1 MVKRLLMTTIA
12 VFLLCIALCAWSLIT
27 LNGIL
32 DEAHEYTVEVFTQ
45 MEKGNVTAAR
55 EGLTALAN
63 LWDGKMTVLE
73 LLCAHDDLHEVK
85 ERIIQAEI
93 CVSYTDMEDF
103 YASVALIGEAIEHI
117 RDGEALR
124 LTNLY

>member
-1 MVKRLLMTTIA
+1 MVKRLLITTVI
-12 VFLLCIALCAWSLIT
+12 VFAACIALCTWSLIA

-32 DEAHEYTVEVFTQ
+32 DEAHEYTVEVFAQ
-45 MEKGNVTAAR
+45 MEQGNVTAAR
-55 EGLTALAN
+55 EGLIALAN
-63 LWDGKMTVLE
+63 LWDERMTLME
-73 LLCAHDDLHEVK
+73 LICAHDDLHEVK
-85 ERIIQAEI
+85 ERIIEAEI

-103 YASVALIGEAIEHI
+103 YANVSLIGEALEHI

>member
-1 MVKRLLMTTIA
+1 MKRLTIA
-12 VFLLCIALCAWSLIT
+12 TVAVFVACIAVCSWALIT

-45 MEKGNVTAAR
+45 MERGNVTAAR
-55 EGLTALAN
+55 EGLVALAT
-63 LWDGKMTVLE
+63 LWDENMTLLE
-73 LLCAHDDLHEVK
+73 VLCAHDDLHEVK

-103 YASVALIGEAIEHI
+103 YSSIALIGEAIEHI
-117 RDGEALR
+117 REGEALR

>member
-1 MVKRLLMTTIA
+1 MKRLTITTIA
-12 VFLLCIALCAWSLIT
+12 VFVACIAVCTWALIT

-45 MEKGNVTAAR
+45 MENGNVIAAR
-55 EGLTALAN
+55 EGLVALAN
-63 LWDGKMTVLE
+63 LWEEKMTLLE
-73 LLCAHDDLHEVK
+73 VLCAHDDLHEVK
-85 ERIIQAEI
+85 ERIIEAEI
-93 CVSYTDMEDF
+93 CISYTDMEDF
-103 YASVALIGEAIEHI
+103 YANVSLIGEALEHI

>member
-1 MVKRLLMTTIA
+1 MKRLTITTIA
-12 VFLLCIALCAWSLIT
+12 VLIAAVALCTWALIV

-32 DEAHEYTVEVFTQ
+32 DEAHEYTVDVFTQ
-45 MEKGNVTAAR
+45 MEEGNITAAR
-55 EGLTALAN
+55 EGLVALAN
-63 LWDGKMTVLE
+63 LWDEKMTLLE
-73 LLCAHDDLHEVK
+73 MLCAHDDLHEVK

-93 CVSYTDMEDF
+93 CIGYTDMEDF
-103 YASVALIGEAIEHI
+103 YASISLIGEAIEHI

>member
-1 MVKRLLMTTIA
+1 MRRLTIITA
-12 VFLLCIALCAWSLIT
+12 GVLAACLTLCMSSMIT
-27 LNGIL
+27 LNKIL
-32 DEAHEYTVEVFTQ
+32 DEAHGYTVEVFVQ
-45 MEKGNVTAAR
+45 MENGNITAAR
-55 EGLTALAN
+55 EGLVALAN
-63 LWDGKMTVLE
+63 LWDEKMTLME
-73 LLCAHDDLHEVK
+73 ILCAHDDLHEVK

-103 YASVALIGEAIEHI
+103 YSSVALIGEAIEHI

>member
-1 MVKRLLMTTIA
+1 MKRLTIA
-12 VFLLCIALCAWSLIT
+12 TAVVFIACIVVCSWALIT

-45 MEKGNVTAAR
+45 MERGNVTAAR
-55 EGLTALAN
+55 EGLVALAN
-63 LWDGKMTVLE
+63 LWDEKQTLLE
-73 LLCAHDDLHEVK
+73 VLCAHDDLHEVK

-103 YASVALIGEAIEHI
+103 YASISLIGEAIEHI
-117 RDGEALR
+117 REGEALR

>member
-1 MVKRLLMTTIA
+1 MKRLAVTTAA
-12 VFLLCIALCAWSLIT
+12 VFAVCIALCTWSMIT

-32 DEAHEYTVEVFTQ
+32 DEAHEYTVEVFAQ

-55 EGLTALAN
+55 EGLVALAN
-63 LWDGKMTVLE
+63 LWDEEETLLE

-85 ERIIQAEI
+85 ERIIEAEI
-93 CVSYTDMEDF
+93 CISYTDMEDF
-103 YASVALIGEAIEHI
+103 YANVSLIGEAIEHI
-117 RDGEALR
+117 KEGEALK

>member
-1 MVKRLLMTTIA
+1 MKRLTITTIA
-12 VFLLCIALCAWSLIT
+12 VFLACIAVCTWALIT

-45 MEKGNVTAAR
+45 MENGNVIAAR
-55 EGLTALAN
+55 EGLVALAN
-63 LWDGKMTVLE
+63 LWEEKMTLLE
-73 LLCAHDDLHEVK
+73 VLCAHDDLHEVK
-85 ERIIQAEI
+85 ERIIEAEI
-93 CVSYTDMEDF
+93 CISYTDMEDF
-103 YASVALIGEAIEHI
+103 YANVSLIGEAIEHI

>member
-1 MVKRLLMTTIA
+1 MKRLIVTTAIVLA
-12 VFLLCIALCAWSLIT
+12 LSLGLCTWSLVT

-32 DEAHEYTVEVFTQ
+32 DEAHGYTVRVFTQ

-55 EGLTALAN
+55 EGLVALAN
-63 LWDGKMTVLE
+63 LWDERMTLME
-73 LLCAHDDLHEVK
+73 ILCAHDDLHEVK

-93 CVSYTDMEDF
+93 CISYTDMEDF
-103 YASVALIGEAIEHI
+103 YASVSLIGEAIEHI

>member
-1 MVKRLLMTTIA
+1 MVKRLMITTII
-12 VFLLCIALCAWSLIT
+12 VFSLCIALCTWSLIT

-32 DEAHEYTVEVFTQ
+32 DEAHAYTVEVFTQ

-55 EGLTALAN
+55 EGLIALAN
-63 LWDGKMTVLE
+63 LWDEKMTLLE
-73 LLCAHDDLHEVK
+73 VLCAHDDLHEVQ

-103 YASVALIGEAIEHI
+103 YASVSLIGEALEHI

-124 LTNLY
+124 MTNLY

>member
-1 MVKRLLMTTIA
+1 MKRLMITMA
-12 VFLLCIALCAWSLIT
+12 VLLAGCLGICTWSLIT
-27 LNGIL
+27 LNGVL

-45 MEKGNVTAAR
+45 MEMGNVIAAR
-55 EGLTALAN
+55 EGLVALAN
-63 LWDGKMTVLE
+63 LWDEKSTMME

-93 CVSYTDMEDF
+93 CISYTDMEDF
-103 YASVALIGEAIEHI
+103 YSSVALIGEALEHI

>member
-1 MVKRLLMTTIA
+1 MKRLTITTIA
-12 VFLLCIALCAWSLIT
+12 VFVACIAVCTWALIT

-45 MEKGNVTAAR
+45 MENGNVIAAR
-55 EGLTALAN
+55 EGLVALAN
-63 LWDGKMTVLE
+63 LWEEKMTLLE
-73 LLCAHDDLHEVK
+73 VLCAHDDLHEVK

>member
-1 MVKRLLMTTIA
+1 MRRLVISTAA
-12 VFLLCIALCAWSLIT
+12 VFCACVALCVWSVVK

-32 DEAHEYTVEVFTQ
+32 DEAHEMTVEVFAQ

-55 EGLTALAN
+55 EGLVHLAN
-63 LWDGKMTVLE
+63 LWDDEMTLLE

-93 CVSYTDMEDF
+93 CISYTDMEDF
-103 YASVALIGEAIEHI
+103 YASVALIGEALEHI

>member
-1 MVKRLLMTTIA
+1 MKRLAITTAI
-12 VFLLCIALCAWSLIT
+12 VLICSLALCTWALIT

-32 DEAHEYTVEVFTQ
+32 DEAHEYTIEVFTQ
-45 MEKGNVTAAR
+45 MEQGNVTAAR
-55 EGLTALAN
+55 EGLVALAS
-63 LWDGKMTVLE
+63 LWDDNTKLLE
-73 LLCAHDDLHEVK
+73 TLCAHDDLHEVK

-93 CVSYTDMEDF
+93 CLSYTDMEDF

>member
-1 MVKRLLMTTIA
+1 MKRLTIA
-12 VFLLCIALCAWSLIT
+12 TDAVFVACIAVCSWALIT

-45 MEKGNVTAAR
+45 MERGNVTAAR
-55 EGLTALAN
+55 EGLVALAT
-63 LWDGKMTVLE
+63 LWDENMTLLEVL
-73 LLCAHDDLHEVK
+73 CSHDDLHEVK

-103 YASVALIGEAIEHI
+103 YSSIALIGEAIEHI
-117 RDGEALR
+117 REGEALR

>member
-1 MVKRLLMTTIA
+1 MVKRLLITTVI
-12 VFLLCIALCAWSLIT
+12 VFAACIALCTWSLIA

-32 DEAHEYTVEVFTQ
+32 DEAHEYTVEVFAQ
-45 MEKGNVTAAR
+45 MEQGNVTAAR
-55 EGLTALAN
+55 EGLIALAH
-63 LWDGKMTVLE
+63 LWDERMTLME
-73 LLCAHDDLHEVK
+73 LICAHDDLHEVK
-85 ERIIQAEI
+85 ERIIEAEI

-103 YASVALIGEAIEHI
+103 YANVSLIGEALEHI